1 MRILHTSDWHLGRTF
16 HGRVLDDAHATFAD
30 HLVELVEAES
40 VDAVVIAGDV
50 YDRAIPPT
58 DSVRLLNDTLNRL
71 TDRTQVVLAP
81 GNHDSAQRL
90 GFGSA
95 LFRPSLAVRAQV
107 AEVDQ
112 PVIVPDPDGGD
123 GLLVYALPYLD
134 PDATRGVLPTLLS
147 ERTGEVWADPED
159 SEEPAAEEPA
169 GPPQPARLARSH
181 EAVVSGALRLVG
193 QDLARRR
200 AASRTRVPVVVMAH
214 AFVVGGQACEDSERD
229 IRVGGVDSVPSEV
242 FETLGGSAVADSSGG
257 LDYVALGHLHR
268 PQEIHLPQR
277 PSTGSGASARPRLVY
292 SGSPLPFSFSEAP
305 WPKSSVLVDLTA
317 EGVTRLER
325 IPTPVAHRIE
335 TVTGTMEELEGPAFD
350 YAVGAWVRAIVR
362 GPLPLGAPARLRQR
376 FGEVLAIARQDDGQA
391 PRQAAS
397 VTRAADPLEV
407 AHEFLHAAAQ
417 SEPTAAEQL
426 VLTQAYEAV
435 LAARRSA

>member
-16 HGRVLDDAHATFAD
+16 HGRVLDDAHAAFAD
-30 HLVELVEAES
+30 HLVDLVEAEG
-40 VDAVVIAGDV
+40 VDAVVISGDV

-58 DSVRLLNDTLNRL
+58 DSVRLLNDTLRRL
-71 TDRTQVVLAP
+71 TDRTQVVLTP

-112 PVIVPDPDGGD
+112 PVIVPDPDGGA

-134 PDATRGVLPTLLS
+134 PDATRGVLPPLLS
-147 ERTGEVWADPED
+147 ERTGEVLAPDSAAAGEPE
-159 SEEPAAEEPA
+159 SPEQPA
-169 GPPQPARLARSH
+169 GPGRLARSH
-181 EAVVSGALRLVG
+181 EAVVGGALRLVA
-193 QDLARRR
+193 QDLCRRR
-200 AASRTRVPVVVMAH
+200 QAGSTRVPALVMAH

-229 IRVGGVDSVPSEV
+229 IRVGGVDSVASEV
-242 FETLGGSAVADSSGG
+242 FETLGGSPRARRSGG

-268 PQEIHLPQR
+268 PQEIRLPQHA
-277 PSTGSGASARPRLVY
+277 PAGSTTGRRPRLVY

-305 WPKSSVLVDLTA
+305 WPKSSALVEIDTT
-317 EGVTRLER
+317 GVTKIDRV
-325 IPTPVAHRIE
+325 PTPVPHRIE
-335 TVTGTMEELEGPAFD
+335 TVTGTMEELEGPEFD
-350 YAVGAWVRAIVR
+350 YAVGAWVRAVVR
-362 GPLPLGAPARLRQR
+362 GPLPLGAPARLRTR
-376 FGEVLAIARQDDGQA
+376 FGEVLVVTREERDEE
-391 PRQAAS
+391 PRRSLS

-407 AHEFLHAAAQ
+407 ARQFLQVEGEA
-417 SEPTAAEQL
+417 EPSAKEQT
-426 VLTQAYEAV
+426 VLAQAYEAV

>member
-16 HGRVLDDAHATFAD
+16 HGRVLDDAHAAFAD

-40 VDAVVIAGDV
+40 VDAVVVAGDV

-58 DSVRLLNDTLNRL
+58 DCVRLLNDTLNRL
-71 TDRTQVVLAP
+71 TERTQVVLTP

-90 GFGSA
+90 GFGSS

-107 AEVDQ
+107 AEADQ
-112 PVIVPDPDGGD
+112 PVIVPDPQGRE

-134 PDATRGVLPTLLS
+134 PDATRGVLPALLS
-147 ERTGEVWADPED
+147 ERTGEVFSRPDKPEETG
-159 SEEPAAEEPA
+159 SEGLHEAQ
-169 GPPQPARLARSH
+169 GPVRLARSH

-200 AASRTRVPVVVMAH
+200 AASSRRVPAVVTAH
-214 AFVVGGQACEDSERD
+214 AFVAGGQACEGSERD
-229 IRVGGVDSVPSEV
+229 IRVGGVDCVPSEV
-242 FETLGGSAVADSSGG
+242 FETLGGSEAGASSGG

-268 PQEIHLPQR
+268 PQEIRLPQR
-277 PSTGSGASARPRLVY
+277 PPAGSCAAARPRLVY
-292 SGSPLPFSFSEAP
+292 SGSPIPFSFSEAP
-305 WPKSSVLVDLTA
+305 WPKSSVLVELTA
-317 EGVTRLER
+317 DGVTSLER

-376 FGEVLAIARQDDGQA
+376 FGEVLAIARQDDEQA

-397 VTRAADPLEV
+397 VTRSADPLEV
-407 AHEFLHAAAQ
+407 AHQFLHDAAQ
-417 SEPTAAEQL
+417 SEPTAADRL
-426 VLTQAYEAV
+426 ALAQAYEAV